1 MRILLHD
8 YSGHPF
14 QVQLSRELAAR
25 GHQVDH
31 VHCPSYTTGK
41 GALERRPGDP
51 EGFRVF
57 EVDLGETFDKY
68 HFVRR
73 LRQEVRYGR
82 RFAALADELQ
92 PDVLIS
98 CNVPLFGQREIQAW
112 SRKTRTPFVFWQQD
126 VYSFAMRD
134 AVREKLP
141 GPGHL
146 LGAWFVHLERQMLKR
161 SDAVVT
167 ISPDF
172 EPILEAWG
180 IPADHVRIVENW
192 APLDDLPMRPRH
204 NEWSASHGLDECRVL
219 LYSGTLGLKHNPDLL
234 RRLAVDVADLPDV
247 RVVVAS
253 EGRGAEWLAER
264 AEAEDLDNLLL
275 LPFQPIEVFPDVLGS
290 ADVLLAVLEPEAGVF
305 SVPSKVLSY
314 HCAGRPILASVPAAN
329 LAARTIATAG
339 SGVTIEPDD
348 ADGFVAASR
357 RLLDD
362 PDVRHDLGAKARAYA
377 ERAFDVQAIGDR
389 FEAILTDIPVRSDG
403 TGATDPSH
411 IAGPGRTRRN
421 DT

>member
-25 GHQVDH
+25 GHVVDH
-31 VHCPSYTTGK
+31 VHCPSYNTGK
-41 GALERRPGDP
+41 GSLERRPDDP
-51 EGFRVF
+51 EGFSVL
-57 EVDLGETFDKY
+57 EVDLGEPFDKY
-68 HFVRR
+68 HFRR
-73 LRQEVRYGR
+73 RWRQEVRYGR
-82 RFAALADELQ
+82 LFSALAEQ
-92 PDVLIS
+92 RAPDVLVS
-98 CNVPLFGQREIQAW
+98 CNVPLFAQREIQAW
-112 SRKTRTPFVFWQQD
+112 ARRTATPFVFWQQD

-134 AVREKLP
+134 AVRRSLP

-146 LGAWFVHLERQMLKR
+146 LGQVFVRMERRLLSR

-172 EPILEAWG
+172 EPILETWG
-180 IPADHVRIVENW
+180 IPRERVWIIENW
-192 APLDDLPMRPRH
+192 APVDDLPERPRH
-204 NEWSASHGLDECRVL
+204 NEWSAVHDLDDRRVL

-234 RRLAVDVADLPDV
+234 RRLALGVADLADV
-247 RVVVAS
+247 AVVVAS

-264 AEAEDLDNLLL
+264 ADAEAIDNLVL
-275 LPFQPIEVFPDVLGS
+275 LPFQPMAVFPQVLAS

-329 LAARTIATAG
+329 LSARTIATAG
-339 SGVTIEPDD
+339 SGLTVEPDD
-348 ADGFVAASR
+348 TEGFVATAR

-362 PDVRHDLGAKARAYA
+362 PDLRHDLGAGARSYA
-377 ERAFDVQAIGDR
+377 ERAFDIAAIGDR
-389 FEAILTDIPVRSDG
+389 FEAIFTDI
-403 TGATDPSH
+403 TGSA
-411 IAGPGRTRRN
+411 RTRR
-421 DT
+421 TA

>member
-41 GALERRPGDP
+41 GALERRDDDP
-51 EGFRVF
+51 AGFSVH

-68 HFVRR
+68 HFRR
-73 LRQEVRYGR
+73 RWRQEVRYGR
-82 RFAALADELQ
+82 LFSALAERLA
-92 PDVLIS
+92 PDVLVS
-98 CNVPLFGQREIQAW
+98 CNVPLFAQREIQAW
-112 SRKTRTPFVFWQQD
+112 ARSGGTPFVFWQQD

-134 AVREKLP
+134 AVRQSLP
-141 GPGHL
+141 GPGHV
-146 LGAWFVHLERQMLKR
+146 LGAWFVHLERHMLSR

-172 EPILEAWG
+172 EPILDSWG
-180 IPADHVRIVENW
+180 IAPDRVWIIENW
-192 APLDDLPMRPRH
+192 APLDDLPERPRH
-204 NEWSASHGLDECRVL
+204 NEWSAAHDLDDKRVL

-234 RRLAVDVADLPDV
+234 RHLALGVADLGDV
-247 RVVVAS
+247 AVVVAS
-253 EGRGAEWLAER
+253 EGRGAEWLGER
-264 AEAEDLDNLLL
+264 AHAEGIDNLVL
-275 LPFQPIEVFPDVLGS
+275 LPFQPMAVFPDVLAS

-314 HCAGRPILASVPAAN
+314 HCAGRAILASVPGAN
-329 LAARTIATAG
+329 LAARTIAAAG
-339 SGVTIEPDD
+339 SGCTVEPDD
-348 ADGFVAASR
+348 TEGFVAAAR

-362 PDVRHDLGAKARAYA
+362 PAVRHDLGAKARAYA
-377 ERAFDVQAIGDR
+377 ERAFDIVSIGDR
-389 FEAILTDIPVRSDG
+389 FEAMLTTT
-403 TGATDPSH
+403 TGNA
-411 IAGPGRTRRN
+411 RTRRR
-421 DT
+421 T